1 MTDKT
6 LKILLGIIAV
16 NLTIQTVKD
25 VGLFPT
31 AYAQNSEYVQKVEIC
46 GVTFGTGGRFV
57 NCADIMTDLN
67 GIQRLPVLERLQGF
81 QRLTGEV
88 GADGEASVPSLSS

>member
-16 NLTIQTVKD
+16 NLTFQTVKD

-31 AYAQNSEYVQKVEIC
+31 AFAQAYNSQTGVQLVAVC
-46 GVTFGTGGRFV
+46 NPDGLD
-57 NCADIMTDLN
+57 CADVTSDYRLRVTD
-67 GIQRLPVLERLQGF
+67 GPMR
-81 QRLTGEV
+81 
-88 GADGEASVPSLSS
+88 

>member
-1 MTDKT
+1 MSDKT

-31 AYAQNSEYVQKVEIC
+31 AYAQN
-46 GVTFGTGGRFV
+46 
-57 NCADIMTDLN
+57 D
-67 GIQRLPVLERLQGF
+67 IQRVAICDIAG
-81 QRLTGEV
+81 
-88 GADGEASVPSLSS
+88 DGGVRTCASVMSHIDGLPALNVLDLH

>member
-25 VGLFPT
+25 VGVFPT
-31 AYAQNSEYVQKVEIC
+31 AYAQSGVQRIALCDASGRACAEIREARSNYLRVDLANSD
-46 GVTFGTGGRFV
+46 R
-57 NCADIMTDLN
+57 
-67 GIQRLPVLERLQGF
+67 
-81 QRLTGEV
+81 
-88 GADGEASVPSLSS
+88 

>member
-1 MTDKT
+1 MSDKT

-31 AYAQNSEYVQKVEIC
+31 AYAQSDIQQVEIC
-46 GVTFGTGGRFV
+46 GYS
-57 NCADIMTDLN
+57 
-67 GIQRLPVLERLQGF
+67 
-81 QRLTGEV
+81 RLTLGYECAAV
-88 GADGEASVPSLSS
+88 RASELLVDAD

>member
-6 LKILLGIIAV
+6 LKILLGIMSV

-31 AYAQNSEYVQKVEIC
+31 AYAQRAVGDIQQVEIC
-46 GVTFGTGGRFV
+46 GYSSLLRIDDYFGCARVV
-57 NCADIMTDLN
+57 NTELH
-67 GIQRLPVLERLQGF
+67 
-81 QRLTGEV
+81 V
-88 GADGEASVPSLSS
+88 GD

>member
-6 LKILLGIIAV
+6 LKILLGIIAI

-31 AYAQNSEYVQKVEIC
+31 AYAQSVQKVTLC
-46 GVTFGTGGRFV
+46 G
-57 NCADIMTDLN
+57 
-67 GIQRLPVLERLQGF
+67 
-81 QRLTGEV
+81 
-88 GADGEASVPSLSS
+88 PSSRSCGDDWVQYVRQN

>member
-16 NLTIQTVKD
+16 NLTFQTVKD

-31 AYAQNSEYVQKVEIC
+31 AFAQDGIQRVAIC
-46 GVTFGTGGRFV
+46 DDALFEGQPV
-57 NCADIMTDLN
+57 CADIDLDN
-67 GIQRLPVLERLQGF
+67 L
-81 QRLTGEV
+81 
-88 GADGEASVPSLSS
+88 ASRVRGRDTYSLKVSNQSDSR

>member
-6 LKILLGIIAV
+6 LKILLVVIAV

-31 AYAQNSEYVQKVEIC
+31 AYAQDDIQRVAIC
-46 GVTFGTGGRFV
+46 DVGTG
-57 NCADIMTDLN
+57 NCAQISTN
-67 GIQRLPVLERLQGF
+67 GFRYGVQVSELR
-81 QRLTGEV
+81 
-88 GADGEASVPSLSS
+88 

>member
-6 LKILLGIIAV
+6 LKILLGIMSV

-31 AYAQNSEYVQKVEIC
+31 AYAQRAVGDIQQVEIC
-46 GVTFGTGGRFV
+46 GYSSIFKIDANFD
-57 NCADIMTDLN
+57 CARAGDS
-67 GIQRLPVLERLQGF
+67 ELQIN
-81 QRLTGEV
+81 
-88 GADGEASVPSLSS
+88 D

>member
-6 LKILLGIIAV
+6 LKILLGIIAI

-31 AYAQNSEYVQKVEIC
+31 AYAQSIQRVAIC
-46 GVTFGTGGRFV
+46 DPQNT
-57 NCADIMTDLN
+57 NACADLLRDEIGVN
-67 GIQRLPVLERLQGF
+67 RLGVSAEIL
-81 QRLTGEV
+81 
-88 GADGEASVPSLSS
+88 